1 MKVLSAIFIFIFL
14 CVHIGMS
21 NNVRILGNVRVLD
34 SDVDKD
40 TGIAKVKLRV
50 EWDNSWRDA
59 FNYDAVYVF
68 LKYKVDGPSKV
79 WHHAYLMNTGNKVS
93 EGYDYWLSNTTGEKD
108 KNQGIFVFHS
118 GKVAKNA
125 GVDLELSWLI
135 TSNPDEVLSRE
146 QFTSGSVFL
155 SAMGIE
161 MVYVPRGAFR
171 AGDTQSSYK
180 FEYKDVTLPAV
191 HDVLSETTIEN
202 CESSVNDPLHPA
214 SFAINRMN
222 DISKDNSN
230 AWVGRSSA
238 GAPGDWY
245 DYWKVTLK
253 APTIIKNIAIES
265 IEGGTPVKWQFQGL
279 NTTSGEWQTLYPKYG
294 DNSVFADGS
303 DWAVNSHRTYPC
315 TRTLRLEAYTTKY
328 QTYRIKIVE
337 TSRVPVIKNISMSE
351 KDIFEDVDN
360 SVLVYSPQTT
370 MSDRVGLYADDS
382 DNWSGKTGTEY
393 PNGYGA
399 FFVMKYEI
407 SQEQYVAFLNKLT
420 ASQQRART
428 IGSALES
435 LKPGDYV
442 FGPDRDKPSARNG
455 IKLSVGSTDNAP
467 YVFANDLEPLDEY
480 AQDGDGQTLACNYL
494 NAGDMMAYADWCGL
508 RPMTELE
515 FEKMSRRPF
524 PEPALRGEYAWN
536 TNDRFEAATDFEVG
550 TAGKKSER
558 LTKGNV
564 NAENKL
570 KGPVRSGAFAKG
582 NEGSQVDAGASFWGV
597 MDLSGN
603 LAEIF
608 YNVNTEGRAFCGV
621 LDVQHGDGKLN
632 AGGVA
637 DVSNRYWPV
646 EPKAFALR
654 GGSFKDNCDRT
665 RISDREKHWGVFNT
679 VNEVSGLK
687 DSTMTFRVGRTAPV
701 LTVVSELTLENGLT
715 SASAPVDSICSG
727 SDYVITGEVPPE
739 ITGAFRIAWFQSS
752 DQGKTWDLLE
762 GEEFPSLKLYNLRNI
777 NSKEDIFK
785 EYWYSRYIYSNS
797 VDVVQSKPVRL
808 LVINRSLS
816 LSRYRD
822 TVDVYDYS
830 KGIRLEVSQA
840 ATFQWSWVRDRSGA
854 VPITPEYTVKPG
866 KIQLHY
872 FKYTDFYDGTQY
884 TGDQKVVIR
893 LEVMNKCALTD
904 TVHVFVEGYPTER
917 NNVNNDATKSIN
929 RDFNCG
935 DILIDNEENIPKYNK
950 YRTIKIGNK
959 CWFAD
964 NLNRVIPAGGKGLA
978 RCYDDMPKNCETY
991 GRLYN
996 FFAVTQQAAPVVLPG
1011 AFQGICPKGWHVP
1024 TNPEWLELLAAIGEQ
1039 ANTAGNAGSIKSS
1052 LNNWNFASISN
1063 NENLI
1068 GNNSSRFGALPN
1080 GGHLYSNNTA
1090 YSTRWNEDGATPER
1104 TSRNGFYDIR
1114 ERAWWWTSTMED
1126 RYWTTHHTGCFNDA
1140 LIPFH
1145 ITMDNTTNTI
1155 YNNYAVAW
1163 NCYGYIWRSVFGG
1176 VYPQVLNPNYNSGGG
1191 YNSGNNAVATQR
1203 IWNEFYMGVRC
1214 VRD

>member
-1 MKVLSAIFIFIFL
+1 MKVLSAIFIFVFL
-14 CVHIGMS
+14 CVHISMG

-40 TGIAKVKLRV
+40 TGIAKVRLRV

-93 EGYDYWLSNTTGEKD
+93 QGYDYWLSNTTGEKD
-108 KNQGIFVFHS
+108 KNQGIFIYHS
-118 GKVAKNA
+118 GKAAGDA

-155 SAMGIE
+155 SAMGVE

-171 AGDTQSSYK
+171 AGDTQSAYK
-180 FEYKDVTLPAV
+180 FEYKDVTLPAA
-191 HDVLSETTIEN
+191 HDVLSETTIDN
-202 CESSVNDPLHPA
+202 CESSLKDPLHPA

-222 DISKDNSN
+222 DISRDSSN

-265 IEGGTPVKWQFQGL
+265 IEGGVPVKWQFQGL

-294 DNSVFADGS
+294 DNSTYADGS

-328 QTYRIKIVE
+328 QTFRVKIVE
-337 TSRVPVIKNISMSE
+337 TNQVPVIKNIAMSE

-360 SVLVYSPQTT
+360 SVLIYNSQTT
-370 MSDRVGLYADDS
+370 MSDRVGLYANDS
-382 DNWSGKTGTEY
+382 DAWSGKTGTEY

-428 IGSALES
+428 IGSALEG

-442 FGPDRDKPSARNG
+442 FGADRNNPSARNG
-455 IKLSVGSTDNAP
+455 IKLSVISADNAP
-467 YVFANDLEPLDEY
+467 YVFANDLNPLDEY

-536 TNDRFEAATDFEVG
+536 TNDRFSAATDFVSG
-550 TAGKKSER
+550 TAGKKSEQ
-558 LTKGNV
+558 LTNGNV

-582 NEGSQVDAGASFWGV
+582 NGNSQVDAGASFWGV

-603 LAEIF
+603 LAEIY
-608 YNVNTEGRAFCGV
+608 YNVNTEGRAFCGI
-621 LDVQHGDGKLN
+621 LNTQHGDGKIN
-632 AGGVA
+632 TGGSA

-654 GGSFKDNCDRT
+654 GGSFKDNRDRT
-665 RISDREKHWGVFNT
+665 RISDREKHWGVFST
-679 VNEVSGLK
+679 VNEVTGLK

-701 LTVVSELTLENGLT
+701 LTLTSEVTLENGLT
-715 SASAPVDSICSG
+715 SAAAPVDSICSG
-727 SDYVITGEVPPE
+727 SDYVITGEVPSE
-739 ITGAFRIAWFQSS
+739 ITGAFRVAWFQSS
-752 DQGKTWDLLE
+752 DQGKTWDLLK

-777 NSKEDIFK
+777 NTKEDVFK
-785 EYWYSRYIYSNS
+785 EYWYTRYIYSNS
-797 VDVVQSKPVRL
+797 VDVVQSNPVRL

-830 KGIRLEVSQA
+830 QGIRLEVSQA
-840 ATFQWSWVRDRSGA
+840 ATFQWSWVRDRSGV
-854 VPITPEYTVKPG
+854 VPISPEYTVKPE

-872 FKYTDFYDGTQY
+872 FKYTDFYDGSQY

-904 TVHVFVEGYPTER
+904 TVRVFVRDYPTER
-917 NNVNNDATKSIN
+917 NNVNNDAAKSVN
-929 RDFNCG
+929 QDFKCG

-950 YRTIKIGNK
+950 YRTIKIGDK
-959 CWFAD
+959 CWFVD
-964 NLNRVIPAGGKGLA
+964 NLNRIIPEGGKGSAL
-978 RCYDDMPKNCETY
+978 CYNGDSKNCETY

-996 FFAVTQQAAPVVLPG
+996 FFAVTQQATQVMLPG

-1024 TNPEWLELLAAIGEQ
+1024 TNQEWLDVLAAIGVE
-1039 ANTAGNAGSIKSS
+1039 ANTAGNANSIKSS
-1052 LNNWNFASISN
+1052 LNDWNFASTSN
-1063 NENLI
+1063 NENLV
-1068 GNNSSRFGALPN
+1068 GNNRSRFGALPN
-1080 GGHLYSNNTA
+1080 GGYFFSNNTS
-1090 YSTRWNEDGATPER
+1090 YGSQWGA
-1104 TSRNGFYDIR
+1104 SRNGYNDIN

-1126 RYWTTHHTGCFNDA
+1126 RYWTTSYGSGCYNDA
-1140 LIPFH
+1140 IMPYH

-1155 YNNYAVAW
+1155 YNNYAVSW
-1163 NCYGYIWRSVFGG
+1163 NCYGYLWRSVLTGG
-1176 VYPQVLNPNYNSGGG
+1176 DYRFLYNNYNSNGG
-1191 YNSGNNAVATQR
+1191 YNSGHNVEATRR
-1203 IWNEFYMGVRC
+1203 IWANFYMGVRC